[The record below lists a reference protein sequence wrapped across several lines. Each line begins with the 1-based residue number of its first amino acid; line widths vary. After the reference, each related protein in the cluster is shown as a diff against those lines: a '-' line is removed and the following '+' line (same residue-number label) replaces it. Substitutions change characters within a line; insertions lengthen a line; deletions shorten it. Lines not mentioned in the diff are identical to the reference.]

1 MFFFWFVCF
10 FYRKPKSEASLPPGM
25 YISYCTV
32 WEGHDL
38 ARCRRFPG
46 INPSSPFPSCNLL
59 RMAPCAHAERHTA
72 ARTHTRSAAPE
83 RSGAPRRRGDWP
95 RCSWRRG
102 RLKSKSRFLLS
113 LEPSVT
119 GAMTQPEHITHF
131 YSHDLEIRAVS
142 NQNYT
147 ATIELFNRIQL
158 RVISCIVPES
168 GGREGRAGR
177 RGAEGGHC
185 RALIA
190 VSQSRRFRVPTIGCT
205 CRKGF
210 LSFQPQPNKPG
221 TGPFVNTTTRAR
233 GRNGPVPAFGAS
245 VGGVPLCGSAG
256 LGARRGALC
265 ARCRGR
271 SAALSAGSAGGAG
284 LCAGDSPFCTR
295 IPCLRAPCMQ
305 QMRYGDERSPLALKK
320 SKKGGKQRDPSMQ
333 KGKTRLTAA
342 GCSMHRK
349 NRYLPSGNSSGV
361 GKKILR

>member
-284 LCAGDSPFCTR
+284 LCAGSGCGGAPSLLGGSGAVPRCGAAR
-295 IPCLRAPCMQ
+295 GAGRACPAAGLRRRDPAA
-305 QMRYGDERSPLALKK
+305 RPLASL
-320 SKKGGKQRDPSMQ
+320 SAVPPPRI
-333 KGKTRLTAA
+333 
-342 GCSMHRK
+342 C
-349 NRYLPSGNSSGV
+349 LPKDAKDG
-361 GKKILR
+361 RQ